1 MCIKMEADVVVV
13 AAGMSGLSAAVQAQE
28 LLNERGGGK
37 VIAFEKSG
45 TTGGAA
51 NMGMAIFAVE
61 SRLQKEDMYYWT
73 KDEAFKD
80 FMEYTHWRADAK
92 LVRRWF
98 NMTASTIDWLMGMGT
113 QFQGV
118 YKYFKNSHKT
128 QHIVKVPGTN
138 KPTER
143 CASVNIKNMT
153 DYGVEM
159 GVDFQFHTSV
169 KDLIKGENGQIIGVR
184 AEREDGT
191 QIECLCNAV
200 IIATGGIGNNVDMIE
215 KYLGFKWGED
225 LTSFRI
231 PGLDGDGI
239 NMVWRAG
246 GKQAPINMEIMY
258 NSPGVTDLFKT
269 ISETMRQ
276 PNLMVNLDGKR
287 FMNEYFMDNTTY
299 TGNCL
304 LQQKKN
310 CAFSIIGSDILNYYK
325 ENGLDYITYHHGIR
339 NLDKWEHETEL
350 YLSGAQSD
358 VENSV
363 FASED
368 KEVSYGDNIE
378 RNFWVFDSIEE
389 LCETTGINLEN
400 LKKTLDEY
408 NDMDGGYDWQFT
420 KPARYLKAVEGPKYY
435 VARHFPS
442 GYGSLGG
449 IKVNENME
457 VLDTK
462 LDKIPGLYAAGTDS
476 ATVFGSDYCFYNPGS
491 TMSYAINSGRIAA
504 IEAVKYMN
512 SEEFVG

>member
-1 MCIKMEADVVVV
+1 MAKIKMEADIVVV

-28 LLNERGGGK
+28 LLNATGGGS
-37 VIAFEKSG
+37 VVAFEKSG

-61 SRLQKEDMYYWT
+61 SKLQKEDMYYWT
-73 KDEAFKD
+73 KDQAFAD

-98 NMTASTIDWLMGMGT
+98 NMSAGTIEWLQGMGT

-118 YKYFKNSHKT
+118 YKYFKDSHKT

-143 CASVNIKNMT
+143 AASVNIKNMT
-153 DYGVEM
+153 DYGIEL

-169 KDLIKGENGQIIGVR
+169 KELIMGDKGQVVGVR
-184 AEREDGT
+184 AVKDDGT
-191 QIECLCNAV
+191 EVECLCNAV

-215 KYLGFKWGED
+215 KHLGFKWGVD
-225 LTSFRI
+225 MFTFRI
-231 PGLDGDGI
+231 PGLDGDGM
-239 NMVWRAG
+239 NMAWKIGA
-246 GKQAPINMEIMY
+246 KQAKVTMEVTY
-258 NSPGVTDLFKT
+258 NNPGVTDIFKT

-299 TGNCL
+299 TGNSI

-310 CAFSIIGSDILNYYK
+310 CAFSIIGSDILDYYK
-325 ENGLDYITYHHGIR
+325 QNGLDYITYHHGIR
-339 NLDKWEHETEL
+339 ELDKWDYEVDH
-350 YLSGAQSD
+350 YLKGEAIEASGLSNLHDNLDEVEEAQ
-358 VENSV
+358 
-363 FASED
+363 
-368 KEVSYGDNIE
+368 K
-378 RNFWVFDSIEE
+378 NFWVCDSLEE
-389 LCETTGINLEN
+389 VAEVTGINYKNLVKTVERYNSFEN
-400 LKKTLDEY
+400 
-408 NDMDGGYDWQFT
+408 GYDEDFC

-435 VARHFPS
+435 VSRHFPS

-449 IKVNENME
+449 IQVNENME
-457 VLDTK
+457 ILDTK
-462 LDKIPGLYAAGTDS
+462 LDKIPGLYGCGTDT
-476 ATVFGSDYCFYNPGS
+476 ATVFGDSYCFYNPGS

-504 IEAVKYMN
+504 IEAVKYMD
-512 SEEFVG
+512 SDEFVE

>member
-1 MCIKMEADVVVV
+1 MSIKMEADVVVV

-98 NMTASTIDWLMGMGT
+98 NQSADTIDWLMGMGT

-143 CASVNIKNMT
+143 AASVNIKNMT
-153 DYGVEM
+153 DYGVEL
-159 GVDFQFHTSV
+159 GVDFQFHTAV
-169 KDLIKGENGQIIGVR
+169 KELIMGDKGQVVGVR
-184 AEREDGT
+184 AVKEDGT
-191 QIECLCNAV
+191 EIECLCNAV

-215 KYLGFKWGED
+215 KHLGFKWGVD
-225 LTSFRI
+225 MFTFRI
-231 PGLDGDGI
+231 PGLDGDGM
-239 NMVWRAG
+239 NMAWKVGA
-246 GKQAPINMEIMY
+246 KQAKVNMEVTY
-258 NSPGVTDLFKT
+258 NTPGVTDIFKT

-287 FMNEYFMDNTTY
+287 FMDEFYMDNTTY
-299 TGNCL
+299 TGNSL

-310 CAFSIIGSDILNYYK
+310 CGFSIIGSDIVDYYR

-339 NLDKWEHETEL
+339 TMDKWDYEVDHYVRGEAIEASGLSNLHDNLDEVEE
-350 YLSGAQSD
+350 AQ
-358 VENSV
+358 
-363 FASED
+363 
-368 KEVSYGDNIE
+368 K
-378 RNFWVFDSIEE
+378 NFWVCDSVEE
-389 LCETTGINLEN
+389 IAEVTGINLEN

-408 NDMDGGYDWQFT
+408 NDMAGGYDWQFC

-449 IKVNENME
+449 IQVNENME
-457 VLDTK
+457 ILDTQ
-462 LDKIPGLYAAGTDS
+462 LDKIPGLYGCGTDT
-476 ATVFGSDYCFYNPGS
+476 ATVFGDSYCFYNPGS

-512 SEEFVG
+512 SEDFVE